1 MEESFHYQLMSSHIN
16 LQKQLFAS
24 LKHTGLTSGQ
34 PKILDYLQ
42 DHNGATQ
49 KDIAL
54 ACHIEAASLTSILS
68 GMEKKGMIERKALN
82 GNRRSLH
89 VFLTEKGWSLQKEV
103 AQKFASLEE
112 LAFSGFSAE
121 QRETFNEM
129 FRLVYENLTAHNEK

>member
-89 VFLTEKGWSLQKEV
+89 VFLTEKGC
-103 AQKFASLEE
+103 
-112 LAFSGFSAE
+112 
-121 QRETFNEM
+121 TFNIKPNS
-129 FRLVYENLTAHNEK
+129 RVN